1 MATTTT
7 SGQFSLNTNDLLKGL
22 LLAVLTPVVTIVIDT
37 LNQGSLTFDWKH
49 IGVTALS
56 ALLAYLIKNF
66 LAPAQIVLHS
76 PTDTEVKAV
85 KQGTAKASIVRKSAS

>member
-1 MATTTT
+1 MATTTS

-22 LLAVLTPVVTIVIDT
+22 LLAVLTPVITILIDT

-56 ALLAYLIKNF
+56 ALLAYLVKNF
-66 LAPAQIVLHS
+66 LAPAQIVIQD
-76 PTDTEVKAV
+76 PTDNEVKAV
-85 KQGTAKASIVRKSAS
+85 KQGTASAKVVKKAL

>member
-1 MATTTT
+1 MATTTS
-7 SGQFSLNTNDLLKGL
+7 SGQFSLNSADLLKGL
-22 LLAVLTPVVTIVIDT
+22 LMAVLTPVVTILIDT

-49 IGVTALS
+49 IGVTALG

-66 LAPAQIVLHS
+66 LSPAQIVIQN

-85 KQGTAKASIVRKSAS
+85 KQGTASAKVVKRAL